1 MQSQHVDPHI
11 FVVFGGTG
19 DLMRRKLLPAI
30 YHLYNRYS
38 LSEGFKVL
46 GISRSTDLD
55 DESYRAFAQD
65 ALNEFIGESPEATSS
80 WCNSCLHFQSIG
92 KGKPEDFANVKAK
105 IEAIEEEAGLP
116 GNRVFYL
123 ALAPIAFPSTT
134 TGLGN
139 VGLNKSP
146 GWTRIVIEKPFG
158 KDLDSARELNAT
170 IHQHFDESQVYRID
184 HYLGKETVQNLLA
197 FRFANPIFESIWN
210 RDRVQNV
217 QITVAEELG
226 VGTRAGYYDK
236 AGALRDMVQNH
247 LTQLMTLTAM
257 EAPATFDADA
267 IRDEKVKVLRS
278 IKPIESSD
286 VIFGQYGP
294 FYNNGQTEPGY
305 LQEDGVAK
313 GSRTETFVGLR
324 LEIANWR
331 WQGVPFYIRTGKR
344 LRRRITQIVV
354 TFNKPPISLFQ
365 KYEGFHIDS
374 NRLILTL
381 QPDEGFDLHFDVK
394 TPGQGMNLQRQ
405 NLRFRYA
412 DQFGALPDGY
422 ETLLHDI
429 MMDDQTLFVRGDEVE
444 VAWELYEPL
453 LNLSVPRFQYE
464 VGDWG
469 PQEANQLVAERG
481 HRWVVG

>member
-1 MQSQHVDPHI
+1 
-11 FVVFGGTG
+11 
-19 DLMRRKLLPAI
+19 MRRKLLPAI
-30 YHLYNRYS
+30 YHLYNQYS
-38 LSEGFKVL
+38 LAGRFKVL
-46 GISRSTDLD
+46 GVSRSTELN
-55 DESYRAFAQD
+55 DESYRQMAKD
-65 ALNEFIGESPEATSS
+65 ALNEFVGESHEASDA
-80 WCNSCLHFQSIG
+80 WCNSCLHFQTIG
-92 KGKPEDFANVKAK
+92 KGTPEDFANLRTR
-105 IEAIEEEAGLP
+105 IEEIEEEAGLP

-123 ALAPIAFPSTT
+123 ALAPVAFPITT
-134 TGLGN
+134 IGLGN
-139 VGLNKSP
+139 VGLSHSP
-146 GWTRIVIEKPFG
+146 GWTRLVIEKPFG
-158 KDLDSARELNAT
+158 KDLQTAHELNET
-170 IHQHFDESQVYRID
+170 IHQHFEESQVYRID

-217 QITVAEELG
+217 QITVAEQLG

-257 EAPATFDADA
+257 EAPANFDADA

-278 IKPIESSD
+278 ITPISASD

-294 FYNNGQTEPGY
+294 LYNNGHSEPGY
-305 LQEDGVAK
+305 LQESGVAK
-313 GSRTETFVGLR
+313 NSKTETFVGLR

-331 WQGVPFYIRTGKR
+331 WQGVPFYLRTGKR
-344 LRRRITQIVV
+344 MRRRVTQIVV
-354 TFNKPPISLFQ
+354 TFKKPPISLFK
-365 KYEGFHIDS
+365 KYEDFHVNS

-394 TPGQGMNLQRQ
+394 IPGQGMHLQRQ
-405 NLRFRYA
+405 NLRFRYD
-412 DQFGALPDGY
+412 DQFGNLPDGY

-429 MMDDQTLFVRGDEVE
+429 MTDDQTLFVRGDEVE
-444 VAWELYEPL
+444 EAWRLYEPL
-453 LNLSVPRFQYE
+453 LRLSVPRFQYE

-481 HRWVVG
+481 HRWVIG